1 MRAFGHCA
9 YNGGRTDPA
18 LRGLR
23 LQTLR
28 CSGLHSASLAG
39 ALAVAAYNPAAATTR
54 QKLEQNLA
62 EQLPEQNPEEQT
74 KICGGAQQQ

>member
-1 MRAFGHCA
+1 MPAFGHCA
-9 YNGGRTDPA
+9 CIGGMTGLVP
-18 LRGLR
+18 RGLR
-23 LQTLR
+23 LQTLG

-62 EQLPEQNPEEQT
+62 EQLSEQNPEEQT